1 MVQRLLVTH
10 HFNSLITTSPKTRRC
25 AASVTVLCVTE
36 GLNEGVIGEMH
47 HPHPKMSGKK
57 CLKLRTKKNVRVR
70 RKGRQIK
77 NATFHAKII
86 RMSRPLFYIYLA
98 KDFTQSY
105 IICEPPQ
112 TLISAP
118 SCLMRNCWGAQQ
130 RRRLNNRGIM

>member
-1 MVQRLLVTH
+1 ML
-10 HFNSLITTSPKTRRC
+10 KTENKEKC
-25 AASVTVLCVTE
+25 
-36 GLNEGVIGEMH
+36 
-47 HPHPKMSGKK
+47 PGKK
-57 CLKLRTKKNVRVR
+57 K
-70 RKGRQIK
+70 RQTNY

-86 RMSRPLFYIYLA
+86 RMSRPSLLYIFG
-98 KDFTQSY
+98 KRFHTKFN